1 MRASQEI
8 GKLEIRVVGVT
19 KMRQNYGFRWWD
31 GCCVWYLLFEFRQ
44 PLDGVTSELEAV
56 LDEDVIV
63 LLGVFHLIFFTFGLF
78 FVTWLFK

>member
-8 GKLEIRVVGVT
+8 GKLEIRVLRVT
-19 KMRQNYGFRWWD
+19 KMRQNCGFRWWD

-78 FVTWLFK
+78 FVTWLLK